1 MRFFKNPWFKPVSV
15 LLFFGLI
22 CLLLRSFNID
32 YTKITPEALRNKIL
46 SFGIWAPII
55 YIIFYTLRPL
65 VLFPAGVF
73 SMVGGLAFGPLFG
86 TIYIVIGATICAVVE
101 FFIARISGRSA
112 VAKFMKGKV
121 ASIDEAIEK
130 HGFKTVLLVRLI
142 PNVAYDIQN
151 YSLGLTKVRFCDYL
165 IATFLAIIPGSFAF
179 AYLGHSLTD
188 FKHMWKI
195 MLAISLIVIIYL
207 TQNYFRKKRTSFTKD
222 I

>member
-1 MRFFKNPWFKPVSV
+1 MKFFKNPWFKPVFV

-32 YTKITPEALRNKIL
+32 YIKVTPGALRNKIL

-55 YIIFYTLRPL
+55 YIVFYTLRPL

-86 TIYIVIGATICAVVE
+86 TIYVVIGATISAVVE
-101 FFIARISGRSA
+101 FFIARVSGRGA

-121 ASIDEAIEK
+121 ASIDEAIKK

-151 YSLGLTKVRFCDYL
+151 YSLGLTKVRFRDYF
-165 IATFLAIIPGSFAF
+165 IATFLGIIPGSFAF
-179 AYLGHSLTD
+179 VYLGHSLTD

-195 MLAISLIVIIYL
+195 ILAISLIVVIYL
-207 TQNYFRKKRTSFTKD
+207 TQNYFRKRG
-222 I
+222 